1 MHYTYLHLTKD
12 TNKIFYIGKGSG
24 NRAFSDNR
32 RNKYWK
38 NIVAKHGFNADILA
52 YWDSEQDALEHEKV
66 LIACFKDMGYKLAN
80 LTDGG
85 QGSSGLKQLDE
96 TKQKRSNALKGR
108 KRPEIVEKMRVI
120 KTGFKHSEQT
130 KEKMRKSAIARGY
143 NPINI
148 KLMHEAIQLKKKE
161 IL

>member
-1 MHYTYLHLTKD
+1 M
-12 TNKIFYIGKGSG
+12 F
-24 NRAFSDNR
+24 
-32 RNKYWK
+32 
-38 NIVAKHGFNADILA
+38 
-52 YWDSEQDALEHEKV
+52 EHEKV